1 MTSSLDRV
9 PWSFEPRSEAWS
21 SEFVRRLASLASAA
35 PFGTGFLLERRSDRA
50 GMAVVPGGPL
60 ALDVAQAA
68 AAGFPARFA
77 PASNDLLGR
86 PSARDRFAVLSRRGW
101 GVVGREEAGSSAF
114 GEAPPAPRDAPPSFR
129 VDLRPPVGAVQSHW
143 FSTGQGRLACRVRYW
158 CRVGSDPVAAAPGS
172 LATAA
177 IDRLQRDGVPVELR
191 ELANTFRRR
200 RAWSTGVV
208 GSLHAGPL
216 ERLRA
221 DVAAHVALAIPRPVR
236 IDDAAVRRHV
246 VVVGASGSGKS
257 SWLAGLAA
265 ERIDR
270 GAPVVVFDL
279 QGDLGP
285 LIAARLTPT
294 GRARLVA
301 VDASGLPER
310 IAGVRLLQAETP
322 HEREREAAHLVAA
335 LKRLTG
341 DSGDVYWGYR
351 LERTFDSFVRLVQE
365 EGGGLGDLYELL
377 TDPRRRDAAR
387 LATRLPAVA
396 AFLDELPALLR
407 RNAEYLAPAAGR
419 VAKVAL
425 SPVALRLLDPVGPG
439 LPVLALLRQGRSI
452 LWRLPFAEVG
462 PETATFATTLL
473 ASHVYL
479 GLAAEGPPADGP
491 GVVVLLDEASAIS
504 PR

>member
-1 MTSSLDRV
+1 M
-9 PWSFEPRSEAWS
+9 
-21 SEFVRRLASLASAA
+21 
-35 PFGTGFLLERRSDRA
+35 
-50 GMAVVPGGPL
+50 
-60 ALDVAQAA
+60 
-68 AAGFPARFA
+68 
-77 PASNDLLGR
+77 
-86 PSARDRFAVLSRRGW
+86 
-101 GVVGREEAGSSAF
+101 
-114 GEAPPAPRDAPPSFR
+114 
-129 VDLRPPVGAVQSHW
+129 
-143 FSTGQGRLACRVRYW
+143 
-158 CRVGSDPVAAAPGS
+158 
-172 LATAA
+172 
-177 IDRLQRDGVPVELR
+177 
-191 ELANTFRRR
+191 
-200 RAWSTGVV
+200 
-208 GSLHAGPL
+208 
-216 ERLRA
+216 
-221 DVAAHVALAIPRPVR
+221 
-236 IDDAAVRRHV
+236 
-246 VVVGASGSGKS
+246 
-257 SWLAGLAA
+257 
-265 ERIDR
+265 
-270 GAPVVVFDL
+270 FDL

-439 LPVLALLRQGRSI
+439 LPVLALLRQ
-452 LWRLPFAEVG
+452 AMH
-462 PETATFATTLL
+462 A
-473 ASHVYL
+473 
-479 GLAAEGPPADGP
+479 
-491 GVVVLLDEASAIS
+491 
-504 PR
+504 